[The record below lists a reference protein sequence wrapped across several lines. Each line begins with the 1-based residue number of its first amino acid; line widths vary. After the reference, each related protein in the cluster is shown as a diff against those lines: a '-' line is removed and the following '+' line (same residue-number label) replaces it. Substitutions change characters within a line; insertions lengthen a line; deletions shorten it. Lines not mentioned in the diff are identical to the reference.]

1 MVRIGIIDDN
11 SSELDDIRATIFTAW
26 KKSPDIIEEVDFKPY
41 SLEKTQDFKEKLESE
56 LLQDIE
62 KRTIQSL
69 IVDYKLDSLRKVLEG
84 KDVVEYLQDLAPAFP
99 VVILT
104 NAPSGSKKEAE
115 IDPDK
120 VYDKR
125 EFLKVNSSES
135 DEMCFKIYLNIMRYI
150 KHRGELEAALDASLK
165 DLASRPGADVDIDL
179 LSRISE
185 IEVDLSKYVPID
197 KSHAEKLFDLSEL
210 KGLIEEISKLE
221 GNLE

>member
-150 KHRGELEAALDASLK
+150 KHRGELEAALDASLN

>member
-41 SLEKTQDFKEKLESE
+41 SLEKTRDFKEKLESE

-84 KDVVEYLQDLAPAFP
+84 KDVVEYLQELAPAFP

-125 EFLKVNSSES
+125 EFLKANSSES

-150 KHRGELEAALDASLK
+150 KHRGELEAALDMSLN
-165 DLASRPGADVDIDL
+165 DLASRPGADVDIEL

-197 KSHAEKLFDLSEL
+197 KSHTEKLFDLSEL

>member
-26 KKSPDIIEEVDFKPY
+26 KKSPDILEEVDFKPY

-84 KDVVEYLQDLAPAFP
+84 KDIVEYLQDLAPAFP

-150 KHRGELEAALDASLK
+150 KHRGELEVALDASLN

>member
-11 SSELDDIRATIFTAW
+11 SSELDDIRTTIFTSW
-26 KKSPDIIEEVDFKPY
+26 KKSPDISEEVDFKPY
-41 SLEKTQDFKEKLESE
+41 SLKKTPDVKEKLESE

-62 KRTIQSL
+62 NLTIQSL

-84 KDVVEYLQDLAPAFP
+84 KDVVEYLQDVVPAFP

-104 NAPSGSKKEAE
+104 NAPSGSKKESE

-125 EFLKVNSSES
+125 EFLKINSSES
-135 DEMCFKIYLNIMRYI
+135 DEMSLKIYLNIKRYI
-150 KHRGELEAALDASLK
+150 KHRGELEAALEASLK
-165 DLASRPGADVDIDL
+165 DLTSRPGADVDIDL
-179 LSRISE
+179 LSKISE
-185 IEVDLSKYVPID
+185 IEVDLSRYVPLD
-197 KSHAEKLFDLSEL
+197 KSIAEKAFDLSEL

-221 GNLE
+221 DDLG

>member
-1 MVRIGIIDDN
+1 M
-11 SSELDDIRATIFTAW
+11 
-26 KKSPDIIEEVDFKPY
+26 DFKPY

-56 LLQDIE
+56 LLRDIE
-62 KRTIQSL
+62 NRTIQSL

-84 KDVVEYLQDLAPAFP
+84 KDVVEYLRDVVPAFP

-104 NAPSGSKKEAE
+104 NAPSGSKKESE

-120 VYDKR
+120 VYDKH

-135 DEMCFKIYLNIMRYI
+135 DEMSLNIYLNIKRYI
-150 KHRGELEAALDASLK
+150 KHRGELEAELEASLN
-165 DLASRPGADVDIDL
+165 DLTSRPGADIDIGL

-197 KSHAEKLFDLSEL
+197 KSHAEKIFDLSEL

>member
-11 SSELDDIRATIFTAW
+11 NSELDDIRATIFTSW
-26 KKSPDIIEEVDFKPY
+26 KKSPDISEDVDFKPY

-56 LLQDIE
+56 LLRDIE
-62 KRTIQSL
+62 NRTIQSL

-84 KDVVEYLQDLAPAFP
+84 KDVVEYLRDVVPAFP

-104 NAPSGSKKEAE
+104 NAPSGSKKESE

-120 VYDKR
+120 VYDKH

-135 DEMCFKIYLNIMRYI
+135 DEMSLNIYLNIKRYI
-150 KHRGELEAALDASLK
+150 KHRGELEAELEASLN
-165 DLASRPGADVDIDL
+165 DLTSRPGADIDIGL

>member
-150 KHRGELEAALDASLK
+150 KHRGELEVALDASLN

>member
-26 KKSPDIIEEVDFKPY
+26 KKFPDISEEVDFKPY
-41 SLEKTQDFKEKLESE
+41 SLEKTTDFKEKLEAE
-56 LLQDIE
+56 LLQDI
-62 KRTIQSL
+62 KNRAIQSL

-84 KDVVEYLQDLAPAFP
+84 KDVVEYLQDVAPAFP

-104 NAPSGSKKEAE
+104 NAPSGSKKESE

-125 EFLKVNSSES
+125 EFLKVNSGES

-150 KHRGELEAALDASLK
+150 KHRRELEAALDASLN
-165 DLASRPGADVDIDL
+165 DLVSRPGADVDINL

>member
-26 KKSPDIIEEVDFKPY
+26 KKSPDILEEVDFKPY

-150 KHRGELEAALDASLK
+150 KHRGELEVALDASLN